1 MLSITFFTFLGAVA
15 QGVWENSNLETHVD
29 SLELVT
35 DFDPVVLS
43 EFMDNPHHQ
52 RTPFAVCE
60 IVLVASVVK
69 YLHHIGLA

>member
-1 MLSITFFTFLGAVA
+1 MLSITFFILLGAVA
-15 QGVWENSNLETHVD
+15 QGVWGNSNLETHVD

-35 DFDPVVLS
+35 EFDPVVLS

-52 RTPFAVCE
+52 RTPFAVCG
-60 IVLVASVVK
+60 IILGLCVVE